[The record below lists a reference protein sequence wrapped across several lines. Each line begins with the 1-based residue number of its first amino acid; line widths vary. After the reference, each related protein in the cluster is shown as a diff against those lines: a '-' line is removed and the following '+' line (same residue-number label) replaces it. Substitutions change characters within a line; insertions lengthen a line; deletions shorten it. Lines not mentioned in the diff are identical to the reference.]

1 MTTLVVGAGAEDVE
15 APLGAAVVAGHLH
28 PAGFI
33 GLDLVAARSSS
44 SDGQLLPVLSWFQR
58 EERPSRVVLV
68 DGCGTDDEV
77 AAVHAV
83 FGEAVQVVADE
94 AAVLDRL
101 RELIATAQRPQVR
114 DRSPRVTLAMAVYN
128 QEPYLDDVLRSA
140 LGQDYDD
147 YEVLVVD
154 DGSTDAT
161 PRILDR
167 YAGDPR
173 LRVLSQS
180 NIGQTGRM
188 DLINNRMARHS
199 RGDLLA
205 VVGGDDLCRPGR
217 LRAQVAAF
225 DEDAHLDVC
234 HGAMAYIGADG
245 QSLGR
250 DVGLPRSYDGWSHL
264 RNSVPENLVAHPTVM
279 IRRSAHER
287 LALYAEGVVSD
298 YELWLKTAGRLRYRY
313 LPQRL
318 TDYRVHARSL
328 STSQEGFRRCALE
341 SARVVEQVLHRRGL
355 ADLFPEL
362 ALLDAAP
369 TTWYAAGLH
378 LGNRFVTSQ
387 PSVAL
392 HLYGLALEHHEGP
405 EVHQNA
411 ALALL
416 ALQELPR
423 AVERAAR
430 AAALDPGLG
439 GLLGMLTGGPP
450 VPLRLLG
457 LDGQL
462 GAALA
467 AARRE
472 GSTWTWDGGS
482 TAVRSV
488 SAAVDPRRPDLTAA
502 AVAAWVGGT
511 RSGDPLRWVVP
522 TLGSTQDQVLG
533 LLLASGAST
542 SLVDA
547 AEVVIEDVDDAGLLP
562 PDARAALL
570 LSGQDALAGFL
581 ADLPALERTP
591 S

>member
-1 MTTLVVGAGAEDVE
+1 MTVLVVGSGAEDVE
-15 APLGAAVVAGHLH
+15 APLGAAVTAGHLH
-28 PAGFI
+28 PAGLI

-44 SDGQLLPVLSWFQR
+44 TDGELLPVLSWFQR
-58 EERPSRVVLV
+58 EERPSRVLLIE
-68 DGCGTDDEV
+68 GCGTDEEL

-83 FGEAVQVVADE
+83 FGGTVQVLGDE
-94 AAVLDRL
+94 AAAVAHLHGL
-101 RELIATAQRPQVR
+101 VEAAERPRVR
-114 DRSPRVTLAMAVYN
+114 DRTPRVTLAMAVYN

-147 YEVLVVD
+147 YEVLVLD

-167 YAGDPR
+167 YAGDSR
-173 LRVLSQS
+173 LRVLRQT

-205 VVGGDDLCRPGR
+205 VVGGDDLCRPSR

-225 DEDAHLDVC
+225 DEDAELDVC

-245 QSLGR
+245 RSLGR
-250 DVGLPRSYDGWSHL
+250 DVGLARPYDGWSHL
-264 RNSVPENLVAHPTVM
+264 RSSVPENLVAHPTVM

-318 TDYRVHARSL
+318 TDYRVHDRSL
-328 STSQEGFRRCALE
+328 STSRQGFLRCALE
-341 SARVVEQVLHRRGL
+341 SARVVEQVVRRRGL
-355 ADLFPEL
+355 ADFFPEL
-362 ALLDAAP
+362 TLLDAGP
-369 TTWYAAGLH
+369 RTWYAAGLH
-378 LGNRFVTSQ
+378 MGNRFVTSQ
-387 PSVAL
+387 PAVAL

-411 ALALL
+411 AVAFLALH
-416 ALQELPR
+416 ELPR

-430 AAALDPGLG
+430 AASLDAATG
-439 GLLGMLTGGPP
+439 GLLGMLTGGPE
-450 VPLRLLG
+450 VPLRLLS
-457 LDGQL
+457 LDDQL

-472 GSTWTWDGGS
+472 SSTWSWDGSS
-482 TAVRSV
+482 TAVRSI
-488 SAAVDPRRPDLTAA
+488 SAAVDPRRLDVGAA
-502 AVAAWVGGT
+502 AVAAWADRT
-511 RSGDPLRWVVP
+511 RSDDPVRWVVP
-522 TLGSTQDQVLG
+522 TLGMPGEEALG
-533 LLLASGAST
+533 LLLASAAST
-542 SLVDA
+542 SLEGA
-547 AEVVIEDVDDAGLLP
+547 GEVLIEDVDDAGLLP
-562 PDARAALL
+562 PGVAAPLL
-570 LSGQDALAGFL
+570 LSGEVALTTFL
-581 ADLPALERTP
+581 ADLRALEGLAR
-591 S
+591 